1 MSATPGQGVRPRA
14 ARGMS
19 DVPGQGTMLLRLVV
33 LKALFMGVIFAV
45 ASAQPSESPYLH
57 AREPGTNDL
66 VWYLARGFDAH
77 SYQRMSVEGY
87 YDEFSRSHPP
97 GFPVW
102 IAAVRLLVD
111 NGQAAAVLA
120 SNLAAIAASLA
131 FLALL
136 RLYMARHAADPA
148 AKPVAEAGAAAGSGA
163 ATGATLANPDL
174 AALIFCALP
183 GVLAYGTIAYS
194 ESTAIFLG
202 VLAWWAYLRAEERRV
217 PAAPRHLGWLLA
229 ASWVGAA
236 AVLTRDLFIPLFLV
250 FAVDAGLRWM
260 RAAKEA
266 RGRALLEAAAL
277 LSSGLLL
284 APAFYYRFVAHD
296 LGGVQER
303 LWSVSFVP
311 LGGPLSL
318 IERVDAEFVVLI
330 YASLPIALLLL
341 VKLWRVDRR
350 LVLLSATSLFLML
363 SFTGVAAQSFL
374 RYVWALWPLALG
386 ALALRD
392 RACLWA
398 LAAWMVFIAFFT
410 GITHVQGTGPF

>member
-1 MSATPGQGVRPRA
+1 
-14 ARGMS
+14 
-19 DVPGQGTMLLRLVV
+19 MLLRLVV

-57 AREPGTNDL
+57 ARDPGTNDL

-87 YDEFSRSHPP
+87 FDEFSRSHPP

-102 IAAVRLLVD
+102 IAAVRLVVD

-136 RLYMARHAADPA
+136 RLYMARQA
-148 AKPVAEAGAAAGSGA
+148 AKGATPRAESAVAAGPTATDPSA
-163 ATGATLANPDL
+163 AGLANPDL

-183 GVLAYGTIAYS
+183 GLLAYGTIAYS

-202 VLAWWAYLRAEERRV
+202 VLAWWAYLRAEERRE
-217 PAAPRHLGWLLA
+217 PSSPRHLGWLLA

-250 FAVDAGLRWM
+250 FAVDAGLRWL
-260 RAAKEA
+260 RAAKA
-266 RGRALLEAAAL
+266 TRGRALLEAAAL
-277 LSSGLLL
+277 LSSALLL
-284 APAFYYRFVAHD
+284 APAFYYRFVAQD

-311 LGGPLSL
+311 FGGPLSL

-398 LAAWMVFIAFFT
+398 LAAWLVFVALFT